1 MYFVV
6 LFLESFHSG
15 VCKNNVGVLLVSVNS
30 QSCRALHCYFCSFL
44 WALDIEFLFTKISPS
59 LSEGLMQMH

>member
-15 VCKNNVGVLLVSVNS
+15 VCKNNVGVLLVW
-30 QSCRALHCYFCSFL
+30 SCVSLRVWTHSRVKHCSFL
-44 WALDIEFLFTKISPS
+44 WALDTDFFIHQNITNS
-59 LSEGLMQMH
+59 L